1 MTRLWRPALAAAPD
15 GAMLPMMRPDV
26 RVEASSYRG
35 FQTICHGRPPSQG
48 AIRLKRAETST
59 KPMNETMS
67 GGELLVEVAIVLLLI
82 LLNAFFAMSELA
94 IVSSRRARLK
104 PLADRGHRGAR
115 RAIQLAENP
124 TQFLATVQ
132 FGITLV
138 GIVAGAYSGA
148 TLSKP
153 VAELI
158 ASWPMIGAHAY
169 AVAVTLVVAI
179 ITYLSLVIG
188 ELVPKRFA
196 MSHAEAIAMRVS
208 LPMALLAR
216 IGTPIVVVLRVSTE
230 ALLHLLGVRHTAEN
244 RITEEEI
251 KVMIAEG
258 AEAGVFMQQ
267 ERHMIEGV
275 LHLADH
281 SIRTIMTPRPDIEWL
296 DVHDG
301 ATELMA
307 KILTAEHS
315 RLLLCEGVVDEVLG
329 FVYVKDLLAQT
340 ATGKALAPRACL
352 RQALTVHES
361 TTVLRL
367 LDLFRQNA
375 ANLAIVLDEYGS
387 IEGLVTPRDIFAA
400 IAGEF
405 AEDATDEPGVVKRSD
420 GSWLVDGRLRIAELE
435 RAIGAGGL
443 IDEEYTT
450 VAGLVLYRMG
460 RLPVVGNAVE
470 FGGYRF
476 EVVDLDGR
484 RIDKILVAKLREEEE
499 A

>member
-1 MTRLWRPALAAAPD
+1 
-15 GAMLPMMRPDV
+15 
-26 RVEASSYRG
+26 
-35 FQTICHGRPPSQG
+35 
-48 AIRLKRAETST
+48 
-59 KPMNETMS
+59 MS
-67 GGELLVEVAIVLLLI
+67 GATFLFEAAIVLLLI

-104 PLADRGHRGAR
+104 PLADKGHRGAR
-115 RAIQLAENP
+115 RAIQLAEHP

-148 TLSKP
+148 TLSAP
-153 VAELI
+153 VAALI
-158 ASWPMIGAHAY
+158 AFWPLVGEHAY
-169 AVAVTLVVAI
+169 AVAVTLVVAV
-179 ITYLSLVIG
+179 ITYLSLVVG

-230 ALLHLLGVRHTAEN
+230 ALLGLLGVHPTAEN

-281 SIRTIMTPRPDIEWL
+281 SIRTIMTPRLDIEWL
-296 DVHDG
+296 DARAGND
-301 ATELMA
+301 ALMGR
-307 KILTAEHS
+307 ILAAEHS
-315 RLLLCEGVVDEVLG
+315 RLLLCEAAVDEVQG
-329 FVYVKDLLAQT
+329 FVYVKDLLAQI
-340 ATGKALAPRACL
+340 ATGKVLDARACL

-387 IEGLVTPRDIFAA
+387 VEGIVTPRDIFAA

-405 AEDATDEPGVVKRSD
+405 AEDATDEPGVVKRPD

-435 RAIGAGGL
+435 RAIGASGL
-443 IDEEYTT
+443 LDEEYAT
-450 VAGLVLYRMG
+450 VAGLVLHRMG
-460 RLPVVGNAVE
+460 KLPVVGNAVE

-484 RIDKILVAKLREEEE
+484 RIDKILVAKLPEEVEV
-499 A
+499 